1 MAEEKLVKI
10 RLIKSLIGIPEKHR
24 RIVRSLG
31 LRKISSTVIQ
41 KHNPQIQGMIYKV
54 RHLVRAERVKK

>member
-10 RLIKSLIGIPEKHR
+10 RLIKSLISVPEKHR

-31 LRKISSTVIQ
+31 LRKINSTVIQ

>member
-10 RLIKSLIGIPEKHR
+10 RLIKSLISIPEKHR

-31 LRKISSTVIQ
+31 LRKINSTVIQ